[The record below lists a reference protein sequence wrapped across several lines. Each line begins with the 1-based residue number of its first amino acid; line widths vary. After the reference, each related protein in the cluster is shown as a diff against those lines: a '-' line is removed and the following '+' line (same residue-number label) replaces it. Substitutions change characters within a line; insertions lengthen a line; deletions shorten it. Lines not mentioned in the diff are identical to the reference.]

1 VLIMAEARFHLV
13 MVPLLAVFAVQG
25 VLAVSRTPRPL
36 NATDPELRRATR
48 RRVTL
53 SVLIIVLLLVNW
65 AYELNTDMDKLR
77 ILFAPGGNLARFT
90 Y

>member
-25 VLAVSRTPRPL
+25 VLAVSRTLGDL
-36 NATDPELRRATR
+36 NAADPELRRATR

-53 SVLIIVLLLVNW
+53 SALIIVLLLVNW
-65 AYELNTDMDKLR
+65 AYELNTVMDKLR